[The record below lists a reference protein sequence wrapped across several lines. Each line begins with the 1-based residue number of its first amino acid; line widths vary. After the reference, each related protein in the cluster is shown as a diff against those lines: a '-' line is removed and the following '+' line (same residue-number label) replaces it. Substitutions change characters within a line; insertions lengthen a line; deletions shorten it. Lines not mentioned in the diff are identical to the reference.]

1 MDEIKVKVPHVGTFE
16 CRNFGELKKLVNDK
30 DSELRIKIEGL
41 K

>member
-16 CRNFGELKKLVNDK
+16 VKNFKELKRLVNDEN
-30 DSELRIKIEGL
+30 SELRIKIEGL